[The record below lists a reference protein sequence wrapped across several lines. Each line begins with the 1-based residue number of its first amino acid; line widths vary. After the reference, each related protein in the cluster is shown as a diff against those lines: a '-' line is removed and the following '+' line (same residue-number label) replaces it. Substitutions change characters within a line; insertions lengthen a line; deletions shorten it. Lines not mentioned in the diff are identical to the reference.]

1 MTDNSLFSRKND
13 LYAKIIYFCFCV
25 LDIGAAYG
33 TAKAGSGIS
42 SIGVW
47 KPSIIMKSL
56 IPVVMAGILGIYG
69 MIVSVILIQKS
80 KILKGLQTTER
91 NPYKNNRNYSSFA
104 K

>member
-1 MTDNSLFSRKND
+1 LLVCFS
-13 LYAKIIYFCFCV
+13 

-80 KILKGLQTTER
+80 ILQTL
-91 NPYKNNRNYSSFA
+91 KNIQNFYWS
-104 K
+104 